1 MEGNYRNNKKISSS
15 RPVEVDLAE
24 SEETNKR
31 LFKVIDQMHLL
42 NLDEAIS
49 DSSAKF
55 KQVIRNISETSE
67 NLKIQAEKLA
77 SLIVCQKIR
86 DEESELA
93 SEEIH
98 REEKDYATS
107 FVQVDTPGEQPKIIK
122 KIVRNTEMNLAK
134 LKELLKS

>member
-1 MEGNYRNNKKISSS
+1 MEGNHKKNGSS

-67 NLKIQAEKLA
+67 SLKMQAEKLA
-77 SLIVCQKIR
+77 SLIAC
-86 DEESELA
+86 
-93 SEEIH
+93 
-98 REEKDYATS
+98 
-107 FVQVDTPGEQPKIIK
+107 
-122 KIVRNTEMNLAK
+122 
-134 LKELLKS
+134 